1 VQKLYAKAGCLT
13 LLINLDES
21 TEKPVTSSD
30 TEESEE
36 DLSGNKIYEEVYMN
50 SEQTREKSDLK
61 IPTVEVPLEALV
73 KELGANRTVEF
84 IVEIRARYGDS
95 IVEQKK
101 ATESLTIKQIEAE
114 VEALT
119 NQRET

>member
-1 VQKLYAKAGCLT
+1 
-13 LLINLDES
+13 LINLDES
-21 TEKPVTSSD
+21 TEKPDASSD
-30 TEESEE
+30 TEENDE

-50 SEQTREKSDLK
+50 SEQIPEKSDLE
-61 IPTVEVPLEALV
+61 IPIVEVPLEALV
-73 KELGANRTVEF
+73 KELGANRTIEF

-101 ATESLTIKQIEAE
+101 ATEALTIKQIEAE
-114 VEALT
+114 VEAFN